1 MSAIGS
7 VRDGMQDLRKKS
19 VTQERSIDRNG
30 EFSHWRMSDATG
42 VSVIE
47 RAMGIIVLPVAAFFG
62 LVLVVFSLGIGI
74 SLVTFKL
81 MSRFFR

>member
-19 VTQERSIDRNG
+19 MTQERSIDRNG

-42 VSVIE
+42 VSIVE
-47 RAMGIIVLPVAAFFG
+47 RAIGVMALPVAAFFG
-62 LVLVVFSLGIGI
+62 LILVVFSLGIGV
-74 SLVTFKL
+74 SLVAFKL
-81 MSRFFR
+81 MSRLFR